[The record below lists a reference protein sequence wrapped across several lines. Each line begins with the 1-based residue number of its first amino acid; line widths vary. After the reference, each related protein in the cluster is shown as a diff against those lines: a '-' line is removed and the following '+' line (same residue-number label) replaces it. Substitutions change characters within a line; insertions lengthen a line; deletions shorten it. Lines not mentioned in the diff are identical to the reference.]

1 MMSYSCESTEL
12 PALSITSPKLLTQL
26 SRRDTSLKELAEHLK
41 LDPGL
46 CARLLHVANSPFF
59 GVCRK
64 ISSLN
69 EAMIVLGLNQT
80 SALIQVEIIRSTLSK
95 QHWGDFPFDAF
106 WQRSLSIAATCQVL
120 SERIGFIE
128 STAFSLGL
136 FHNFGILLLAQQDP
150 SFYQKRLSKD
160 VQSAQLADAE
170 LNYFK
175 VDHGAVSG
183 DLLQS
188 LNFPDDICESISCQ
202 YAPPS
207 QESQSV
213 LNDLL
218 KMSHVTHDFQEWAEF
233 CEQCPERYMQQFN
246 LIEEEQLQQILQSI
260 TQIKLKWLEL
270 VGDIAY
276 E

>member
-1 MMSYSCESTEL
+1 MSYLCETTEL

-80 SALIQVEIIRSTLSK
+80 SALIQVEIIRSTLNK
-95 QHWGDFPFDAF
+95 QHWGDFPFNAF
-106 WQRSLSIAATCQVL
+106 WQRSLSIAASCQVL
-120 SERIGFIE
+120 AERIGVIE

-150 SFYQKRLSKD
+150 SFYKKLLSRD
-160 VQSAQLADAE
+160 VQSGQLADAE

-175 VDHGAVSG
+175 VDHGTVSG
-183 DLLQS
+183 EILQS
-188 LNFPDDICESISCQ
+188 LNFPGEICDSISGQ
-202 YAPPS
+202 YAAPS
-207 QESQSV
+207 HESQPV
-213 LNDLL
+213 LNDIL
-218 KMSHVTHDFQEWAEF
+218 KMAHFTHDFQEWVEF
-233 CEQCPERYMQQFN
+233 CNLCPKRYMQQFN
-246 LIEEEQLQQILQSI
+246 LVEEAKLQQILQSI
-260 TQIKLKWLEL
+260 TQIKLKWFER
-270 VGDIAY
+270 VGEIAH

>member
-1 MMSYSCESTEL
+1 MRYLCETTEL

-26 SRRDTSLKELAEHLK
+26 SRRDTSLKELADYLK

-95 QHWGDFPFDAF
+95 QNWGDFPFNAF
-106 WQRSLSIAATCQVL
+106 WHRSLSIAASCQVL
-120 SERIGFIE
+120 AERIGVIE

-136 FHNFGILLLAQQDP
+136 FHNFGILLLAQQDL
-150 SFYQKRLSKD
+150 SFYKRMLSNTTR
-160 VQSAQLADAE
+160 AGQLAEAE
-170 LNYFK
+170 LTYFK
-175 VDHGAVSG
+175 VDHGTVG
-183 DLLQS
+183 GEILQS
-188 LNFPDDICESISCQ
+188 LNFPDDICESISKQ
-202 YAPPS
+202 YTPPS
-207 QESQSV
+207 TKSQQLLIDV
-213 LNDLL
+213 LQLA
-218 KMSHVTHDFQEWAEF
+218 HITHDFQQWDEF
-233 CEQCPERYMQQFN
+233 SEHCPERLKQLFN
-246 LIEEEQLQQILQSI
+246 VTEQAHLQQVTQSI
-260 TQIKLKWLEL
+260 AQIKLKWFER